1 MTCHFKVTTFY
12 TEYIVQ
18 NALDAELIQST
29 DIKYQIRASS
39 KLEQNHFRA
48 FVDSV
53 FKYFTEPKQAIVAFI
68 GAMFGKNYYTYNR
81 DYFEGNL
88 DTTIQMHMQQPE
100 EVTVKPIY
108 DTSKIKGVTGVNLLS
123 TDNVALSKAIAEPIE
138 NNQAV
143 QPTAFHVNV
152 SKKLNCS

>member
-1 MTCHFKVTTFY
+1 MLNSFNLLTLNTK
-12 TEYIVQ
+12 
-18 NALDAELIQST
+18 
-29 DIKYQIRASS
+29 IRASS

-53 FKYFTEPKQAIVAFI
+53 FKYFTEPKQEIVAFI

-88 DTTIQMHMQQPE
+88 DTAIQMHMQHPE

-108 DTSKIKGVTGVNLLS
+108 DTSTSKGVTGVNLLS
-123 TDNVALSKAIAEPIE
+123 TDNVALSKSIAVSIE
-138 NNQAV
+138 NNQEV
-143 QPTAFHVNV
+143 QPAAFHVSV